1 LFLCALNE
9 YDLMCY
15 EDDVTNRL
23 KESLDLFTDL
33 ISNLNSNIQI
43 VFTKKDLLIEKIK
56 NEGDFSKLKEFG
68 FNKEIN
74 FNNIVEFH
82 IQLFSEIISKNSKNL
97 ENYHFY
103 CSNLIDYND
112 SVQLYKNVMD
122 QIIHFN

>member
-1 LFLCALNE
+1 
-9 YDLMCY
+9 MCY

-23 KESLDLFTDL
+23 KESLNLFTDL
-33 ISNLNSNIQI
+33 ISNLNTNMQI

-112 SVQLYKNVMD
+112 SVQL
-122 QIIHFN
+122 